1 MIKSFVINKY
11 LSKEFLKVILNML
24 LGFFCIGFI
33 FTLIEEIN
41 FFKDF
46 DVGINLPILLT
57 FLFVP
62 SLLYKMFPFV
72 VLFSGIWFFLK
83 IKRTDEIIAMK
94 VSGMSNWS
102 IIFVPSIL
110 SLILG
115 IFFVTSI
122 NPITSVLVKKY
133 ESVKG
138 SFEKDQEYLAAITV
152 NGIWIK
158 EKDLKKNNIIR
169 ATNLENKYL
178 KELTIYE
185 FNKENEFVR
194 RIQANSADISSL
206 KWILHDVTIL
216 DSEGNYL
223 SQNIDKLSYVS
234 MYDIKKI
241 KSLYSNLDTISFWNL
256 DSEIK
261 LLEERG
267 YSTREMRARLQRSLA
282 FPFFL
287 LSMVLLSGVFTL
299 SYNFN
304 KNDNWAYV
312 FIAIIS
318 SVLIFFFNDFSAV
331 LGKTEKLPIELSVWM
346 PIIIIFIFGTVG
358 MINANQK

>member
-11 LSKEFLKVILNML
+11 LSKEFLKVILNMSV
-24 LGFFCIGFI
+24 GFFCLGFI

-72 VLFSGIWFFLK
+72 VLLSGIWFFLK

-102 IIFVPSIL
+102 IILVPSIL

-158 EKDLKKNNIIR
+158 EKDLKK
-169 ATNLENKYL
+169 K
-178 KELTIYE
+178 
-185 FNKENEFVR
+185 
-194 RIQANSADISSL
+194 
-206 KWILHDVTIL
+206 
-216 DSEGNYL
+216 
-223 SQNIDKLSYVS
+223 
-234 MYDIKKI
+234 
-241 KSLYSNLDTISFWNL
+241 
-256 DSEIK
+256 
-261 LLEERG
+261 
-267 YSTREMRARLQRSLA
+267 
-282 FPFFL
+282 
-287 LSMVLLSGVFTL
+287 
-299 SYNFN
+299 
-304 KNDNWAYV
+304 
-312 FIAIIS
+312 
-318 SVLIFFFNDFSAV
+318 
-331 LGKTEKLPIELSVWM
+331 
-346 PIIIIFIFGTVG
+346 
-358 MINANQK
+358 